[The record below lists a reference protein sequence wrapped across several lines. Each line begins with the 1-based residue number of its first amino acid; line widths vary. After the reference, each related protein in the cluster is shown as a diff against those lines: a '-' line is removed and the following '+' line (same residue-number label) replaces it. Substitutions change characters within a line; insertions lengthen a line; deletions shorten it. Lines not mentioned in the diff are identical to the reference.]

1 MVANAWNE
9 HVRDFA
15 RRNNVTYGCALSMP
29 ECRQEYAEKKKSMPP
44 KEKKPKGR
52 PKKSETTA
60 TQRGTISSLVSK
72 PNDSS
77 KYDFLDEEDDLLD
90 DERDERMY
98 VKPKLTRLKRKGGM
112 FMEMGDNR
120 SNKEKKEDAKSM
132 QKMVK
137 KAFGKGVRKN
147 VNLAIG
153 DVGKTAKQLAKK
165 IKKGFDKEIV
175 ESGIG
180 KEIAKELIDVGSDVV
195 LPAGLTALSMALG
208 DPTGLSGS
216 VTGKVIGDQIQKQ
229 AEKKGYGYGVS
240 RKKLTELKNQ
250 MTSLLEQ
257 MMLSE
262 EANDEN
268 VKEYSKGLITQAEL
282 RKKLQKKA
290 RQLTNKVFKLGE
302 SVLDKQ
308 DVKMRGGK
316 ISLSKVKKDLINSA
330 KKIWKEA
337 KPILKSVGETALAYG
352 EPLIEEGLKSVAMS
366 YGVPPETADLSSKI
380 FTGSVKAKAQEKLN
394 KFSKTSQTPEEALD
408 KVSALVQK
416 RADKYIAEAERRGM
430 EQINRM
436 PIELQEQARQSLLS
450 NTQHAKNVLDSNVEA
465 VETKLQDALPSKY
478 APKRVGG
485 RLIHLKNG
493 LKVNPTDRLVKTYG
507 MGCACQENM
516 GTLLQDDLKQDF
528 IPQANLPQGLI
539 SGGSFRIQGGSFR
552 L

>member
-9 HVRDFA
+9 HVKDFA
-15 RRNNVTYGCALSMP
+15 RRNNTTYGCALSMP
-29 ECRQEYAEKKKSMPP
+29 ECRAEYAEKKKSMPP

-52 PKKSETTA
+52 PQKSKSTA
-60 TQRGTISSLVSK
+60 IPRGSISSKVSK
-72 PNDSS
+72 PMPKDTAN
-77 KYDFLDEEDDLLD
+77 KRENPEYDWLDEEDNLLD
-90 DERDERMY
+90 EDESMY
-98 VKPKLTRLKRKGGM
+98 VKPKLTRLKKQGGM
-112 FMEMGDNR
+112 FMEMADKR
-120 SNKEKKEDAKSM
+120 SNKEKNEDAKSM
-132 QKMVK
+132 KKIVK

-147 VNLAIG
+147 INLAIG
-153 DVGKTAKQLAKK
+153 EVKKTAKK
-165 IKKGFDKEIV
+165 IKKGFNKEIV

-180 KEIAKELIDVGSDVV
+180 KEIAKELIDVGADVV

-208 DPTGLSGS
+208 DPSGLSGAVS
-216 VTGKVIGDQIQKQ
+216 GKVIGDQIQKQ
-229 AEKKGYGYGVS
+229 AEKKGYGYGVG
-240 RKKLTELKNQ
+240 RKKLKQLK
-250 MTSLLEQ
+250 
-257 MMLSE
+257 
-262 EANDEN
+262 DEMA
-268 VKEYSKGLITQAEL
+268 VLFQEVAKTPKHA
-282 RKKLQKKA
+282 KA
-290 RQLTNKVFKLGE
+290 LANKVFREGE
-302 SVLDKQ
+302 DVLDMAE
-308 DVKMRGGK
+308 VKITGGK
-316 ISLSKVKKDLINSA
+316 ISLGKVKRDLISGA
-330 KKIWKEA
+330 KKIWREA

-380 FTGSVKAKAQEKLN
+380 FTGSVKAKTQEKLN
-394 KFSKTSQTPEEALD
+394 KLSKTSQSPEEALD

-436 PIELQEQARQSLLS
+436 PVELQESARQSLLS

-465 VETKLQDALPSKY
+465 VETKVQEAVGRASG
-478 APKRVGG
+478 KRVGG

-528 IPQANLPQGLI
+528 IPRANLPQGLI
-539 SGGSFRIQGGSFR
+539 SGGSFRITGGSFR

>member
-1 MVANAWNE
+1 
-9 HVRDFA
+9 
-15 RRNNVTYGCALSMP
+15 MP
-29 ECRQEYAEKKKSMPP
+29 NKK
-44 KEKKPKGR
+44 
-52 PKKSETTA
+52 
-60 TQRGTISSLVSK
+60 Q
-72 PNDSS
+72 
-77 KYDFLDEEDDLLD
+77 
-90 DERDERMY
+90 
-98 VKPKLTRLKRKGGM
+98 GGM
-112 FMEMGDNR
+112 FMEMSDSR
-120 SNKEKKEDAKSM
+120 SNKEKNKDAKSM

-153 DVGKTAKQLAKK
+153 EVGKTAKQVGKK
-165 IKKGFDKEIV
+165 IKKGFNKEIV

-180 KEIAKELIDVGSDVV
+180 KEIAKELIDVGADVV

-208 DPTGLSGS
+208 DPSGLSGAVS
-216 VTGKVIGDQIQKQ
+216 GKVVGDQIQKQ

-240 RKKLTELKNQ
+240 RKKLTELKDQ

-257 MMLSE
+257 MLLSE
-262 EANDEN
+262 EINDKN
-268 VKEYSKGLITQAEL
+268 VREYAKGLITQAEL
-282 RKKLQKKA
+282 RMKLQKKA
-290 RQLTNKVFKLGE
+290 RELTNKIFKMGE
-302 SVLDKQ
+302 SILDKQ

-316 ISLSKVKKDLINSA
+316 ISLKKVKKDLVSSA
-330 KKIWKEA
+330 KKIWREA

-366 YGVPPETADLSSKI
+366 YGVPAETADLSSKI

-394 KFSKTSQTPEEALD
+394 KLSKTSQSPEEALD

-436 PIELQEQARQSLLS
+436 PISMQEGAREMLLS
-450 NTQHAKNVLDSNVEA
+450 NTQHAKNVLDSNVEV
-465 VETKLQDALPSKY
+465 VETKLQDALPSKF
-478 APKRVGG
+478 AAKKIGG

-493 LKVNPTDRLVKTYG
+493 LKFNPTDKLIKTYG

-539 SGGSFRIQGGSFR
+539 SGGSFRITGGSFR

>member
-9 HVRDFA
+9 HVKDFA
-15 RRNNVTYGCALSMP
+15 RRNNTTYGCALSMP
-29 ECRQEYAEKKKSMPP
+29 ECKAEYAEKKKSMPS

-52 PKKSETTA
+52 PKKSESTA
-60 TQRGTISSLVSK
+60 IPKGSISSKVSK
-72 PNDSS
+72 PMPR
-77 KYDFLDEEDDLLD
+77 KKIMEENM
-90 DERDERMY
+90 EIE
-98 VKPKLTRLKRKGGM
+98 GGM
-112 FMEMGDNR
+112 FMEMSDSR
-120 SNKEKKEDAKSM
+120 SNKEKNKDAKSM

-153 DVGKTAKQLAKK
+153 EVGKTTKQVGKK
-165 IKKGFDKEIV
+165 IKKGFNKEIV

-180 KEIAKELIDVGSDVV
+180 KEIAKELIDVGADVV

-208 DPTGLSGS
+208 DPSGLSGAVS
-216 VTGKVIGDQIQKQ
+216 GKVIGDQLQKQ
-229 AEKKGYGYGVS
+229 AEKKGYGYGVG
-240 RKKLTELKNQ
+240 RKKLKQLK
-250 MTSLLEQ
+250 
-257 MMLSE
+257 
-262 EANDEN
+262 DEMA
-268 VKEYSKGLITQAEL
+268 VLFQEVAKTPKHA
-282 RKKLQKKA
+282 KA
-290 RQLTNKVFKLGE
+290 LVNKVFREGE
-302 SVLDKQ
+302 DVLDMA
-308 DVKMRGGK
+308 DVKITGGK
-316 ISLSKVKKDLINSA
+316 ISLGKVKRDLISGA
-330 KKIWKEA
+330 KKIWREA

-394 KFSKTSQTPEEALD
+394 KLSKTSQSPEEALD

-436 PIELQEQARQSLLS
+436 PVEMQEQARQSLLS
-450 NTQHAKNVLDSNVEA
+450 NTQHAKNVLDSNVEI
-465 VETKLQDALPSKY
+465 VESK
-478 APKRVGG
+478 AQEAISRSSGRRIGG

-493 LKVNPTDRLVKTYG
+493 LKFNPTDKLIKTYG
-507 MGCACQENM
+507 MGCSCQENM